1 MPPSIH
7 PVDLIGALRHK
18 HLTPAIV
25 FLTSRRACDDA
36 MQAFLRSQT
45 NLPPARQ
52 QAIASVLGQLV
63 EQYPS
68 IAEHPLLPVVQRVG
82 VAAHHAGHL
91 PSWKIAVEELM
102 RQGCLDAVFA
112 TTTLA
117 AGVDFP
123 ARTVVVTQSSVRK
136 TRDFTDLTIGEI
148 QQLAGRAGRR
158 GKDLVGFA
166 VVTPSPYIDLG
177 VITKGLTGQP
187 EPIDSQ
193 FVITYPM
200 VLNLLKAH
208 PLDQIQAIL
217 ARSFAQ
223 FQLNR
228 RAEQLECKLDQLHVQ
243 MEPYG
248 PRVCTDWITQWQVF
262 DHARKQKAHRAHT
275 RQAGGTRPA
284 GPGRREP
291 PELAARLHFLTPG
304 RVIGLP
310 KGRGI
315 VLRQYRSKGQ
325 RSPMVTVLRPGG
337 SVTECP
343 ATSVAQ
349 IFDRIF
355 EVEEASAYPWCTGRS
370 LDGLTHQLS
379 ELPVR
384 IPVLPILV
392 QEEPEESEIVQTL
405 TDEFP
410 CPTCPSR
417 PACQKDH
424 VAALRLRQ
432 EVHRN
437 QKTIQALHTGLWHR
451 FQKRAEVLQQRGY
464 LTQTCHLTD
473 VGEWARLIRIDHSL
487 LITELIRADAF
498 SGVEPQILAG
508 IMASI
513 AHDDDRP
520 GAFPRMSQ
528 GLASLLGQ
536 VRQLAE
542 SLAPDEDPP
551 LLRADVAALTER
563 WIGDP
568 ALTWIGLCRVTT
580 MAEGDI
586 YRLLARTLEYLSQIY
601 QLRETHPGLAD
612 TASKAIKVLRRGV
625 LEELP

>member
-7 PVDLIGALRHK
+7 PVDLISTLRHK

-36 MQAFLRSQT
+36 MQAFQRSHT
-45 NLPPARQ
+45 VLPSEQ
-52 QAIASVLGQLV
+52 QRAIAAVLGELI

-68 IAEHPLLPVVQRVG
+68 IAEHPLLSAVQRVG

-91 PSWKIAVEELM
+91 PSWKIAIEELM

-123 ARTVVVTQSSVRK
+123 ARTVVLTQSSVRK
-136 TRDFTDLTIGEI
+136 TRDFTDLTISEV

-166 VVTPSPYIDLG
+166 VVTPSPYIDLS
-177 VITKGLTGQP
+177 VVTKGLTGQP
-187 EPIDSQ
+187 EPIESQ
-193 FVITYPM
+193 FVVSYPM

-208 PLDQIQAIL
+208 PPDHIQAIL

-228 RAEQLECKLDQLHVQ
+228 RAEVLEEKLDLLHTQ

-262 DHARKQKAHRAHT
+262 DHARKQKAHRIHARRHPSEWVP
-275 RQAGGTRPA
+275 GTR
-284 GPGRREP
+284 RSES
-291 PELAARLHFLTPG
+291 PEVAARLHFLTPG
-304 RVIGLP
+304 RVVGLP

-315 VLRQYRSKGQ
+315 VLRQYRSRGQ
-325 RSPMVTVLRPGG
+325 RSPMVTVLRPDGA
-337 SVTECP
+337 VTECP
-343 ATSVAQ
+343 AGIIAQ
-349 IFDRIF
+349 VFDRTF
-355 EVEEASAYPWCTGRS
+355 EVAEVPGYPWCTPQS
-370 LDGLTHQLS
+370 LDELTTQAS
-379 ELPVR
+379 ELPTR
-384 IPVLPILV
+384 LPVLPILI
-392 QEEPEESEIVQTL
+392 QNEPEESEITQAL

-417 PACQKDH
+417 PACHKDH
-424 VAALRLRQ
+424 AAALRIRQ
-432 EVHRN
+432 EIHRHTR
-437 QKTIQALHTGLWHR
+437 TIQALRTGLWHR
-451 FQKRAEVLQQRGY
+451 FQEKTETLQQFGY
-464 LTQTCHLTD
+464 LTPTCQLTED
-473 VGEWARLIRIDHSL
+473 GEWARLIRIDHSL

-498 SGVEPQILAG
+498 SGIEPRILTG

-520 GAFPRMSQ
+520 GAFPRMSP
-528 GLASLLGQ
+528 GLASLMGQ
-536 VRQLAE
+536 VRHLAE
-542 SLAPDEDPP
+542 ALAPHEDPP
-551 LLRADVAALTER
+551 LLRADVAALAER
-563 WIGDP
+563 WVGDP
-568 ALTWIGLCRVTT
+568 TLTWIGLCRTTT
-580 MAEGDI
+580 MAEGDM
-586 YRLLARTLEYLSQIY
+586 YRLLARTLEYLSQIHT
-601 QLRETHPGLAD
+601 LRGTHPGLAD
-612 TASKAIKVLRRGV
+612 TASLAIKTLRRGV

>member
-7 PVDLIGALRHK
+7 PVDLIQALRSK
-18 HLTPAIV
+18 QLTPAIV

-36 MQAFLRSQT
+36 MQAFERSHHE
-45 NLPPARQ
+45 LPPPRQ
-52 QAIASVLGQLV
+52 QAIETVLREV
-63 EQYPS
+63 TAQYAS
-68 IAEHPLLPVVQRVG
+68 IAEHPLAPVVRRVG

-91 PSWKIAVEELM
+91 PSWKIAIEELM

-123 ARTVVVTQSSVRK
+123 ARTVVLTQSSVRK
-136 TRDFTDLTIGEI
+136 SRDFTDLTIGEV

-177 VITKGLTGQP
+177 VLTRGLTGQP

-193 FVITYPM
+193 FVVTYPM

-208 PLDQIQAIL
+208 PLDQMQSIL

-223 FQLNR
+223 FQLNS
-228 RAEQLECKLDQLHVQ
+228 RAEVIEGKIDQLHVQ

-248 PRVCTDWITQWQVF
+248 PRLCTDWITQWQVF
-262 DHARKQKAHRAHT
+262 DHARRQKAQRAQT
-275 RQAGGTRPA
+275 I
-284 GPGRREP
+284 RREP

-304 RVIGLP
+304 RVVGLP

-315 VLRQYRSKGQ
+315 VLRQYRSRGK
-325 RSPMVTVLRPGG
+325 RNPMLTLLRPDGAI
-337 SVTECP
+337 TECP
-343 ATSVAQ
+343 ASFVAQ
-349 IFDRIF
+349 VLDRTLAVS
-355 EVEEASAYPWCTGRS
+355 ETPRYPWCSEQS
-370 LDGLTHQLS
+370 LQELLAGLTD
-379 ELPVR
+379 LPVR
-384 IPVLPILV
+384 VPSLPILV
-392 QEEPEESEIVQTL
+392 HDDPDRSLPGHIL

-410 CPTCPSR
+410 CPTCPSK
-417 PACQKDH
+417 PACHKDH
-424 VAALRLRQ
+424 ATALRLRQ
-432 EVHRN
+432 ELSRQ
-437 QKTIQALHTGLWHR
+437 QKTVRALRTGLWHR
-451 FQKRAEVLQQRGY
+451 FQEKVEVLQQFGY
-464 LTQTCHLTD
+464 LSPTAHLTD
-473 VGEWARLIRIDHSL
+473 DGEWARMIRIDHSL
-487 LITELIRADAF
+487 LITELIRMEAF
-498 SGVEPQILAG
+498 AGAEPQMLAG

-520 GAFPRMSQ
+520 GAFPRISN
-528 GLASLLGQ
+528 GLASLMYQ

-542 SLAPDEDPP
+542 SLSPHEDPP

-563 WIGDP
+563 WAGDP
-568 ALTWIGLCRVTT
+568 TLTWIGLCRATT

-586 YRLLARTLEYLSQIY
+586 YRLLSRTLEYLSQI
-601 QLRETHPGLAD
+601 QTLKATHPGLAE
-612 TASKAIKVLRRGV
+612 TAARAIAVMRRGV

>member
-7 PVDLIGALRHK
+7 PVDLITALRHK
-18 HLTPAIV
+18 NLTPAIV

-36 MQAFLRSQT
+36 MQAFERDQAV
-45 NLPPARQ
+45 LPPRRQ
-52 QAIASVLGQLV
+52 QGIAAVLTRLA

-68 IAEHPLLPVVQRVG
+68 IAEHPLLPTVQRIG

-102 RQGCLDAVFA
+102 REGCLDAVFA

-123 ARTVVVTQSSVRK
+123 ARTVILTQSSVRK
-136 TRDFTDLTIGEI
+136 TRDFTDLTISEV

-158 GKDLVGFA
+158 GKDQVGFA
-166 VVTPSPYIDLG
+166 IVTPSPYIDLG

-187 EPIDSQ
+187 EAIDSQ

-217 ARSFAQ
+217 AKSFAQ
-223 FQLNR
+223 FQLNQ
-228 RAEQLECKLDQLHVQ
+228 RAEAIEGKLDALHVQ

-262 DHARKQKAHRAHT
+262 DHARKQKTHRLHSHHA
-275 RQAGGTRPA
+275 
-284 GPGRREP
+284 RRET

-304 RVIGLP
+304 RVVGLP
-310 KGRGI
+310 KGRGL
-315 VLRQYRSKGQ
+315 VLRQYRSRGQ
-325 RSPMVTVLRPGG
+325 RSPMVTMLRTTGA
-337 SVTECP
+337 VTEVP
-343 ATSVAQ
+343 AQMITQV
-349 IFDRIF
+349 FDRTF
-355 EVEEASAYPWCTGRS
+355 DVEEAPVYPWCTPHS
-370 LDGLTHQLS
+370 LDEVTRQMA
-379 ELPVR
+379 ELPAR
-384 IPVLPILV
+384 IPQLPILV
-392 QEEPEESEIVQTL
+392 QEDAEETGVVQTL
-405 TDEFP
+405 NDEFP

-424 VAALRLRQ
+424 AAALRLRQ
-432 EVHRN
+432 ETHRH
-437 QKTIQALHTGLWHR
+437 QKTVQALRTGLWHK
-451 FQKRAEVLQQRGY
+451 FQARAETLQQFGY
-464 LTQTCHLTD
+464 LTPTCHLTED
-473 VGEWARLIRIDHSL
+473 GEWARLIRIDHSL
-487 LITELIRADAF
+487 LITELIRAEAF
-498 SGVEPQILAG
+498 SGIEPQVLA
-508 IMASI
+508 ACLSSI

-520 GAFPRMSQ
+520 GAFPRISS

-542 SLAPDEDPP
+542 SLSPHEDPP
-551 LLRADVAALTER
+551 LLRADVAAITER

-568 ALTWIGLCRVTT
+568 TLTWIGLCRTTT

-586 YRLLARTLEYLSQIY
+586 YRLLARTLEYLSQVY
-601 QLRETHPGLAD
+601 QLKATHPGLAE
-612 TASKAIKVLRRGV
+612 TASLAIKALRRGV